1 MILIGDSITRDGRY
15 QNYLDAFLMTRHPDS
30 YIEIVNG
37 GDDGDTAAGFLS
49 KRFKYEIQENKPAAA
64 FVCFGANDAGIG
76 LYPGDNE
83 VLKEQQIAGAKANLE
98 NIIKGL
104 KAEGVE
110 DITLLTP
117 VTYDDRANYNTVYDN
132 HPGYSNAMSL
142 IAANV
147 LELAEKYDLKVVNTN
162 TLTTAIMENA
172 IKEGSTG
179 EEIFQTDRIHPNTR
193 GHFVIASKII
203 ETLYGDDSLV
213 AMVDIDASA
222 NDFYAENASVSGLTV
237 EDGVISY
244 VYKANSLPMGVDEAG
259 YKAVHE
265 RYGEFV
271 DFTESMNKEIIKITD
286 IAEGNYTVSFDGVAI
301 GEYSADELSEGI
313 NIATNPKNPGQIA
326 AKEVIDTLMTR
337 LYNFQRVRIIEIVEE
352 HLKNAGMFYGTTIE
366 EKIAWANEN
375 ASNYASNFENFYPQK
390 ADLITK
396 VKNVKKDAFAKAQ
409 PVPHTVTII
418 PVTK

>member
-1 MILIGDSITRDGRY
+1 
-15 QNYLDAFLMTRHPDS
+15 MTRHPDS

-37 GDDGDTAAGFLS
+37 GDDGDTAAGFMS

-213 AMVDIDASA
+213 ASVEIDAA
-222 NDFYAENASVSGLTV
+222 NKAFHAENAKVSDLVIKNG
-237 EDGVISY
+237 GISY
-244 VYKANSLPMGVDEAG
+244 TYLANSLPMGVDDAG
-259 YKAVHE
+259 YEAVHE
-265 RYGEFV
+265 RYGDFV
-271 DFTESMNKEIIKITD
+271 NFTDSMNNEIIKITNL
-286 IAEGNYTVSFDGVAI
+286 ATGNYTVAFDGVAI
-301 GEYSADELSEGI
+301 GEYSAEELKKGI
-313 NIATNPKNPGQIA
+313 NIAVNPLNPGQIA
-326 AKEVIDTLMTR
+326 AKEVIDTLMTQ

-352 HLKNAGMFYGTTIE
+352 HLKTAGMFYGTTME
-366 EKIAWANEN
+366 QKLAWAEANET
-375 ASNYASNFENFYPQK
+375 NYKNNFLTYYPQK
-390 ADLITK
+390 AELIAK
-396 VKNVKKDAFAKAQ
+396 VNNAKKVAYAKAQ
-409 PVPHTVTII
+409 PVAHNITVT
-418 PVTK
+418 PVAK